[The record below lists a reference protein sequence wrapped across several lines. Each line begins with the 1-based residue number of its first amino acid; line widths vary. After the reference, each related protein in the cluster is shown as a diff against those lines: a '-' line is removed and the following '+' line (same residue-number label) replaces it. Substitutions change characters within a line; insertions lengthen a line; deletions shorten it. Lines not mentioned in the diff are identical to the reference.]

1 MVVVVSCNHFSDDER
16 IYHKQ
21 IKSLLNR
28 GSSILYF
35 TRSDSQLDLS
45 DGLLIHK
52 NFNKST
58 SLSAFIEIVTHSIKL
73 NNKIQHIQI
82 HETDLLPLFK
92 KIKRHDSHINTVY
105 DVHENMEALYRTF
118 SNRPKLIKEI
128 LIKVRNYNEK
138 KYLQYVDQVILAN
151 QPMKV
156 ELYTNKSTRVIE
168 NFPKLEYLDQPTSNI
183 RRTKDSIIYH
193 GHLAPERGIQDL
205 VCAMKYA
212 SKSISS
218 VSLSLLGAFRT
229 EEFEHKIKSLI
240 VDLGLESTIT
250 IFDQVPH
257 SDIWAIIKEHS
268 IGVIPFR
275 RTPLT
280 EENTPTKL
288 FEMMTCG
295 LEIVVSKLPPA
306 QHFLN
311 DSVHWC
317 EPEDIHS
324 ISNSI
329 INACKMKDS
338 LINVQK
344 NFELIQEKYNWER
357 RQGDY
362 LALFSN

>member
-21 IKSLLNR
+21 IKSLLNT

>member
-257 SDIWAIIKEHS
+257 SEIWAIIKEHS